1 MSDKSLFWELSEFCW
16 CIAPLLDHFQIPADK
31 KSVQNDKKLAD
42 KICGNICNVLLNM
55 ADDAD
60 KDLNNNCKC
69 LLPHKY
75 NFLLSGRAIHL
86 TIF

>member
-1 MSDKSLFWELSEFCW
+1 M
-16 CIAPLLDHFQIPADK
+16 DHFQIPADK

-60 KDLNNNCKC
+60 KDLNNNCKS
-69 LLPHKY
+69 
-75 NFLLSGRAIHL
+75 FLSVIDSHTFAKI
-86 TIF
+86 IFITFF